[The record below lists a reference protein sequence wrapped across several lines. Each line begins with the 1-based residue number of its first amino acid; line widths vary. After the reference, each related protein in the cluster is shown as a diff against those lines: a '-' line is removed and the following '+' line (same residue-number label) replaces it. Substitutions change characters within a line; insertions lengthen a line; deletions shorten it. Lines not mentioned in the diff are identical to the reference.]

1 MTGAELALR
10 AIGELPDSEIDIAN
24 AALQLALA
32 DLPTGDAGAALAHLS
47 EIARGAVEQAS
58 AVGPDDLVGQ
68 AVAIAALM
76 GERFG
81 YAGDS
86 DTYDDLDN
94 ANLIR
99 VIERRRGLPVA
110 LGVLWLHALRAAGW
124 VGHGID
130 FPGHFLLS
138 LAHRDTQVVVDV
150 FHAGAVMDAREL
162 RGLVKQVEGP
172 KAELR
177 PGLLRPMSTRAVL
190 LRLQNNIKLRRLT
203 AGDLE
208 GALSCT
214 ENMLHIA
221 PDEASQWRDAMMM
234 HDRLGRLTDALRCGG
249 RFLALVP
256 HGDAAERM
264 QAAMAEVRA
273 RLN

>member
-24 AALQLALA
+24 AALQLALV
-32 DLPTGDAGAALAHLS
+32 DLPTGDAGAALTHLS

-58 AVGPDDLVGQ
+58 VVGPDDLVGQ

-190 LRLQNNIKLRRLT
+190 LRLQNNIKLRRLK

-221 PDEASQWRDAMMM
+221 PDEASQWRDAAMMNE
-234 HDRLGRLTDALRCGG
+234 RLGALKRSIQCCEA
-249 RFLALVP
+249 FLRLVP
-256 HGDAAERM
+256 RGDATAELR
-264 QAAMAEVRA
+264 AMLS
-273 RLN
+273 RLRRHLS